1 MNLEFPETII
11 CLMEKLPETEAKD
24 MELKSGGG
32 EKGSAGRQWGE
43 RGEERYRQTSRPE

>member
-1 MNLEFPETII
+1 LGKRKYFSTPLTSDNVNLEFPETII

-32 EKGSAGRQWGE
+32 EKR
-43 RGEERYRQTSRPE
+43 